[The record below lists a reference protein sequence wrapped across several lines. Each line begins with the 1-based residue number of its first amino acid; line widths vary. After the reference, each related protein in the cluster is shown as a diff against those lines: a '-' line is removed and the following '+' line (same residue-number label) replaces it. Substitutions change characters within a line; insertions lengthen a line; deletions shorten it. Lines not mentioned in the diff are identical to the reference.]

1 MIIKVKVI
9 KYKYSHQNVHTNNG
23 DPSQWNLLSLTEPP
37 WGLYS
42 QKFIQTAHSMW
53 SIGRT
58 DFDRWCSSNM
68 SAKIK
73 AKTIWQSL
81 SRSWLHRL
89 SGQSLMWIFHLLKR
103 NSWNIEKNNSQV
115 HYVYKLYFLYYCCRC
130 FCSSA
135 KPFTRTLHAL
145 YTLTLSWLV
154 AKL

>member
-81 SRSWLHRL
+81 SRSGFTVFLGKVWCGFFICIRGTHEILKKIIPKYIMSINYIFYIIAVAVFAVLLNL
-89 SGQSLMWIFHLLKR
+89 SPEHCM
-103 NSWNIEKNNSQV
+103 
-115 HYVYKLYFLYYCCRC
+115 
-130 FCSSA
+130 
-135 KPFTRTLHAL
+135 P
-145 YTLTLSWLV
+145 YTP
-154 AKL
+154 